1 MKLLFWLCISTVVYA
16 YFGYVLW
23 LLVLSRV
30 RNRPVT
36 RKRFTPSVSVV
47 IAARNEERNVP
58 ARLENLLRL
67 DYPKERLQIVIVSD
81 GSTDRTAK
89 ILEEQFPHIVPVI
102 LAESNGKAFALNEAI
117 KCVTGEILVFMD
129 ARQSVEPNAITELV
143 SCFAD
148 AAIGAV
154 SGELVIDAEST
165 VNSTG
170 ALGIYWRLEKLVRRL
185 ESASGSVVG
194 VTGAIYAIRRELYTE
209 IPQGTILDDVLVPMR
224 IVRLGK
230 RVVFQP
236 SAIAHDLQ
244 LGKLRFTQKR
254 FPEGVSLLEHALQYD
269 PNSFEALRLLVGYDL
284 FQKHPDKAFAR
295 LNAQIVKSP
304 SNSGFYDLLAQLQI
318 QNKNLEQAAATAQKA
333 IQLNSGDGEAVMLF
347 AQIKV
352 QRGQVANAIGAWE
365 QWQNTHPNDAG
376 AMAILGTLEESRG
389 DVGKAEAYYK
399 KSLQIQPQQPIAA
412 NNLAYRMLQNG
423 ENVDVALTLAQTARR
438 AMPDSPSTADTLAWA
453 YYCKGTYVFAR
464 DLLEE
469 AVKTEPTNPTM
480 QYHLG
485 LVYSKLADKNS
496 AVIHLKKAITLAPE
510 SSSAKDAKTALEGM
524 G

>member
-236 SAIAHDLQ
+236 SAIAHDRLSSKKGKEFARKVRTLAGNYQLLRQDPWLLSLANPLLFRFISHKILRLVVPLLLIVMLVASVLSKGVIYHIAAWLQ
-244 LGKLRFTQKR
+244 ALIYALAALGALIPATKR
-254 FPEGVSLLEHALQYD
+254 FRPVAVT
-269 PNSFEALRLLVGYDL
+269 NTFVM
-284 FQKHPDKAFAR
+284 
-295 LNAQIVKSP
+295 LNA
-304 SNSGFYDLLAQLQI
+304 
-318 QNKNLEQAAATAQKA
+318 AAA
-333 IQLNSGDGEAVMLF
+333 
-347 AQIKV
+347 
-352 QRGQVANAIGAWE
+352 VAFYSFIIGRR
-365 QWQNTHPNDAG
+365 
-376 AMAILGTLEESRG
+376 TLWT
-389 DVGKAEAYYK
+389 
-399 KSLQIQPQQPIAA
+399 Q
-412 NNLAYRMLQNG
+412 
-423 ENVDVALTLAQTARR
+423 
-438 AMPDSPSTADTLAWA
+438 
-453 YYCKGTYVFAR
+453 
-464 DLLEE
+464 
-469 AVKTEPTNPTM
+469 
-480 QYHLG
+480 
-485 LVYSKLADKNS
+485 
-496 AVIHLKKAITLAPE
+496 
-510 SSSAKDAKTALEGM
+510 
-524 G
+524 